1 MDIIEKLTD
10 VLKERKNADPASS
23 YAAKLYRK
31 GIDNVLK
38 KIGEEFTE
46 YVIAVKDGEKSHII
60 YEAADLIFHLYV
72 SLIHEGIA
80 PMEVYQELERRFG
93 VSGIE
98 EKNSR
103 DIK

>member
-1 MDIIEKLTD
+1 MDIIKKLTD
-10 VLKERKNADPASS
+10 VLTERKNADPSTS
-23 YAAKLYRK
+23 YAAKLYSK

-46 YVIAVKDGEKSHII
+46 YVIAVKEKEKNHVV

-72 SLIHEGIA
+72 SLIHEGIL

-98 EKNSR
+98 EKNTR
-103 DIK
+103 THK